1 MVAPFMI
8 NADNPLY
15 SVNGVLNGILV
26 KGDVIGDV
34 MFYGAGAGK
43 YPTASA
49 VVADIVDEAKHLHTN
64 IMTIWS
70 SKKLSLESMNT
81 LKNKFFVRIDG
92 SVDSKMSEVTKA
104 FGDVHVVTLDGVTDE
119 FAIITNV
126 MTEADFEAA
135 VANVNGIKQRIRVE
149 A

>member
-104 FGDVHVVTLDGVTDE
+104 FGDVHVVTLDDVADE

-126 MTEADFEAA
+126 MTEADFETAA
-135 VANVNGIKQRIRVE
+135 SKVNGVKQRIRVE

>member
-1 MVAPFMI
+1 
-8 NADNPLY
+8 
-15 SVNGVLNGILV
+15 
-26 KGDVIGDV
+26 

-49 VVADIVDEAKHLHTN
+49 VVADIVDEAKHLNTN

-70 SKKLSLESMNT
+70 NKKLALESMST

-104 FGDVHVVTLDGVTDE
+104 FGDVKVVTLEGVADE
-119 FAIITNV
+119 FAIITDI
-126 MTEADFEAA
+126 MTEADFDAA
-135 VANVNGIKQRIRVE
+135 AAKVSGVKQRIRVE